1 MMGDDGARAR
11 CGPAK
16 TGVSSFTAGH
26 ERKSEKIASRAA
38 PASGAQKPP
47 RKTKKTVFGGINW

>member
-26 ERKSEKIASRAA
+26 EGKSEKKLQV
-38 PASGAQKPP
+38 AQRQPLG
-47 RKTKKTVFGGINW
+47 RKNRREKRKKLFLVV